1 MSAITSLSAR
11 EILDSRGR
19 PTIEARIELACGV
32 EVVASVPSGASTGK
46 HEAHELRDGGMRY
59 HGRGVLKAVEHING
73 IIATT
78 LLGSSVSNQAHLDG
92 LLLEVDGTPH
102 KSNLGANAIL
112 ATSMVI
118 ARAAAAYHGLP
129 LYRYLG
135 GSNART
141 LPTPLIN
148 VLNGGM
154 HADNGLEIQEFM
166 VVPLG
171 QVTFAEKLRAGAEI
185 FESLKSLL
193 KEAGYSTNVGDEGGF
208 APALSTPK
216 EALDFLMKAIE
227 KAGYEPG
234 EDVFLALDV
243 AATEF
248 YKDDG
253 YHMRGMGVLSADDMI
268 GFYKDLAETYPL
280 FSIEDGLAEDDWFG
294 WQKLTEELGEDV
306 QLVGDDLF
314 VTHSHRLLEGITQG
328 AANAILIKPNQVGT
342 VTETLETIELAQKAG
357 YENVISHRSGET
369 EDTFIADLSVAKN
382 CSQIKTGSTSR
393 TDRLC
398 KYNRLLEIEQDLGT
412 AADIFS
418 LE

>member
-1 MSAITSLSAR
+1 MSVITSLSAR

-19 PTIEARIELACGV
+19 PTIEAKIELACGV
-32 EVVASVPSGASTGK
+32 EAVASVPSGASTGK
-46 HEAHELRDGGMRY
+46 HEAHELRDGGTRY

-73 IIATT
+73 SIATT

-154 HADNGLEIQEFM
+154 HADNGLDIQEFM
-166 VVPLG
+166 IVPLG

-208 APALSTPK
+208 APSLSTPK

-314 VTHSHRLLEGITQG
+314 VTHTHRLLEGITQG

-398 KYNRLLEIEQDLGT
+398 KYNRLLAIEKDLGT